1 HAEATARAV
10 YWPMRVLL
18 FALYPVVLG
27 LDGIGTL
34 CLRLVGIRRQ
44 VDTHEESYSPEE
56 LQLIVEESEA
66 GGALRAESGRLV
78 RELFEFGDKTAAE
91 AMVPRVRVVGMLH
104 VKDLLRRLMNEEVIT
119 ASDVRPLPVVPET
132 SSLDTVLTTMER
144 AHAHMAVVIDE
155 HGGTAGVLSL
165 EDLAEEVVGEID
177 EGVPQAPG
185 LVAMPDG
192 SVVVSGTL
200 RLDE

>member
-44 VDTHEESYSPEE
+44 VDTHEESYSAEE

-66 GGALRAESGRLV
+66 GSALRAESGRLV

-91 AMVPRVRVVGMLH
+91 AMVPRVRVVGIPVGTSPTELRSLLMRHRHTRYPVYDGDLDHIVGMLH
-104 VKDLLRRLMNEEVIT
+104 VKDLLRRLLGNEPVDTIDLRT
-119 ASDVRPLPVVPET
+119 MPVVPE
-132 SSLDTVLTTMER
+132 S
-144 AHAHMAVVIDE
+144 
-155 HGGTAGVLSL
+155 
-165 EDLAEEVVGEID
+165 
-177 EGVPQAPG
+177 
-185 LVAMPDG
+185 
-192 SVVVSGTL
+192 
-200 RLDE
+200 